1 MQRTI
6 KTTQLIRSRVSISQ
20 LRNNQTFDAV
30 HSAEVKAQAKKLI
43 ALANKVK

>member
-20 LRNNQTFDAV
+20 LRNNQAFDAV
-30 HSAEVKAQAKKLI
+30 HNAQVKAQAKRLI
-43 ALANKVK
+43 ELANKVK